1 MGPSGRGLNNKT
13 KMASKDQNAGKLPLH
28 NKRGG
33 KTFHW
38 GGRRRRLGTN
48 RRDKML
54 LNTTMWPAFRPHA
67 NSLPRAFKRNA
78 IYYSE
83 DVTFWSPE
91 S

>member
-1 MGPSGRGLNNKT
+1 MQ
-13 KMASKDQNAGKLPLH
+13 ASFHCIIREVVKLF
-28 NKRGG
+28 
-33 KTFHW
+33 T
-38 GGRRRRLGTN
+38 GGRRRRQGTN

-67 NSLPRAFKRNA
+67 NSLPRAFKWNA

-83 DVTFWSPE
+83 DVTFLSPK